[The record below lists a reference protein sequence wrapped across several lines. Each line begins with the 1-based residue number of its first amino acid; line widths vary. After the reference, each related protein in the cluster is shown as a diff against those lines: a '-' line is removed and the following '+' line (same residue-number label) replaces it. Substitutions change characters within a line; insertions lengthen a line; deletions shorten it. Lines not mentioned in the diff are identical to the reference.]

1 MTDIAVE
8 PDNLQKHIS
17 AAESFA
23 GGHDGTAPDWMRAL
37 RRDGRDAFARL
48 GWPTRRVEDWRF
60 TDVTEIARGR
70 FLPSA
75 GPRTGASVA
84 DALKALP
91 YLSDGCACL
100 VIVDGVVDVESS
112 IWPEAGSGIELLS
125 LAEYVPGGGGVLP
138 GSIAR
143 ADSSAF
149 SALNAAF
156 LRDGAVVRIAADAE
170 LERPVHLVFV
180 SAESGALAAP
190 RNMVI
195 AEDGANAA
203 VVESY
208 ISIAG
213 AAHLTNTV
221 TEISVAPGA
230 SLDYYKIQRESRHS
244 FHVGLT
250 EVTQAATS
258 VFSKS
263 TFNLGGALV
272 RNDVNV
278 TLAGERCHA
287 TLNGLTLVSGKQHV
301 DNHTSIDHASP
312 NCESHEL
319 YKAILAGRSR
329 SVFNGKIFVR
339 PGAQKTDAKQ
349 TNRNLLLS
357 NQATADTKPQ
367 LEIFADDVKCTH
379 GATVGQLSDE
389 EIFYLRSR
397 GMSEE
402 AARRMLTY
410 GFANDIVE
418 RVKPEAIRL
427 ALHDMQAA
435 ALGSTADIGE

>member
-1 MTDIAVE
+1 
-8 PDNLQKHIS
+8 
-17 AAESFA
+17 
-23 GGHDGTAPDWMRAL
+23 MRAD
-37 RRDGRDAFARL
+37 RRDGSEAFGRVGL
-48 GWPTRRVEDWRF
+48 PTRRVEEWRF

-70 FLPSA
+70 FLPAA
-75 GPRTGASVA
+75 GPTPGAAVA

-91 YLSDGCACL
+91 YLSEGCACL
-100 VIVDGVVDVESS
+100 VIVDGFVDPELSV
-112 IWPEAGSGIELLS
+112 WPEQEKGGIELLS
-125 LAEYVPGGGGVLP
+125 LSDFVPEEGGPLP

-143 ADSSAF
+143 ADFSPF

-170 LERPVHLVFV
+170 LDKPVHLVYV
-180 SAESGALAAP
+180 SAASGTLAPSNLVMVGEGPARPWGRATSPSPTPLNSKHRHGDLGRPALRWTTTRYSGRIVTAST
-190 RNMVI
+190 
-195 AEDGANAA
+195 GA
-203 VVESY
+203 Y
-208 ISIAG
+208 G
-213 AAHLTNTV
+213 
-221 TEISVAPGA
+221 G
-230 SLDYYKIQRESRHS
+230 SL
-244 FHVGLT
+244 GG
-250 EVTQAATS
+250 TS
-258 VFSKS
+258 VFSKTRS
-263 TFNLGGALV
+263 ILAASGAK
-272 RNDVNV
+272 RR
-278 TLAGERCHA
+278 ECHA
-287 TLNGLTLVSGKQHV
+287 GRRALPCDTQRADARLREAACRVTIPPRPCQ
-301 DNHTSIDHASP
+301 P
-312 NCESHEL
+312 NCESQSCTGDPC
-319 YKAILAGRSR
+319 GRSR

-389 EIFYLRSR
+389 EVFYLRSR

-427 ALHDMQAA
+427 ALHDLQAA